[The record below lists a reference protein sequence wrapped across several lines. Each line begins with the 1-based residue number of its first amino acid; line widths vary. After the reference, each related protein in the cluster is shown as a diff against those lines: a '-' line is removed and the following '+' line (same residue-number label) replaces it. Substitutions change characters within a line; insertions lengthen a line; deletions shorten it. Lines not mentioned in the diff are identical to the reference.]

1 MEKKSDL
8 YFSYP
13 PNLHTL
19 DLATLVSMYR
29 ERGLPKKAKPGEY
42 FGCALTQKVVKD
54 GKWWF
59 GQYYSQEAWNKLL
72 TKSCE
77 GYPLTEIEMN
87 VLGLAQVANQGP
99 PKREYVEQ
107 NCGALSKLAYM
118 IVNDLKEFGFLSLN
132 EQDRLMITPR
142 GEKALQGIARRMYDR
157 KFNANMLFVNQANS
171 SRPTLERAQ
180 KKEENEQAKLF

>member
-1 MEKKSDL
+1 MG
-8 YFSYP
+8 
-13 PNLHTL
+13 NG
-19 DLATLVSMYR
+19 
-29 ERGLPKKAKPGEY
+29 GL
-42 FGCALTQKVVKD
+42 
-54 GKWWF
+54 

-87 VLGLAQVANQGP
+87 VLGLAQVANEGP